1 MRQPSMHPPTPLEE
15 PYRSR
20 AAPPGT
26 ARYFSWLFAERECRE
41 PLLGIYALLAEWRAL
56 IDPATERGVAQAK
69 LAWWREEVDRLSAG
83 RPVHP
88 ISRHLAVQ
96 PRAAQTDF
104 TPLQRAVGAAARQI
118 AGAPV
123 ERGAQLADHCRALC
137 GEPLLLATAL
147 AAPGG
152 ERSGMRD
159 VDPVDAV
166 SSTDSS
172 APPGDGS
179 RAGLGSCVAALASAE
194 YLEAAMS
201 GYRREARAGRVA
213 FPVDELLQAGIED
226 IDLSAA
232 QDRPAVQ
239 SYLAEVRRRAE
250 GLYAQAAAILPRHER
265 ARHRHLLVLA
275 ELGARRLRGAAALRD
290 RRFALGDLYAAWRAA
305 RRGARSNTAEP

>member
-1 MRQPSMHPPTPLEE
+1 MHPQTPLEE

-20 AAPPGT
+20 AVPPGT

-56 IDPATERGVAQAK
+56 IDPATERSVAQAK
-69 LAWWREEVDRLSAG
+69 LAWWHEEVDRLSAG

-88 ISRHLAVQ
+88 ISRHLAAQ

-104 TPLQRAVGAAARQI
+104 TPLRRAVEAAALQI

-123 ERGAQLADHCRALC
+123 ERGAALADHCRALC
-137 GEPLLLATAL
+137 GEPLLLAAAL
-147 AAPGG
+147 AAAS
-152 ERSGMRD
+152 SGARD

-166 SSTDSS
+166 CGADST
-172 APPGDGS
+172 APPGDRA
-179 RAGLGSCVAALASAE
+179 RAGLARCIAALASAE
-194 YLEAAMS
+194 YLEAAIS

-226 IDLSAA
+226 GDLSAA
-232 QDRPAVQ
+232 EVAPAVQ
-239 SYLAEVRRRAE
+239 SYLAEVRGRAL
-250 GLYAQAAAILPRHER
+250 GLYAQAAEVLPRGER

-275 ELGARRLRGAAALRD
+275 ELGARRLRGAAAGRAG
-290 RRFALGDLYAAWRAA
+290 RFALGDLYAAWRAA
-305 RRGARSNTAEP
+305 RRGARINTAEP